1 MSKESA
7 MTYSEAKLESLLLC
21 LLHNMGTRAYRTKL
35 VKVTYLI
42 DEAYYRLHGKT
53 ITGLTY
59 IWDNYGPNV
68 ESNEIVRMLERLA
81 YEGSVTRRV
90 GHTPTGN
97 PTYSYKVNNDFSATD
112 LSLTES
118 EWIEI
123 QAAARKY
130 KRMNVR
136 SITRESKKTDAF
148 RQAEKFDALHF
159 SEDASLIITDDDITS
174 DPFLRGTVESIEKD
188 DGRRISLETLRENIA

>member
-1 MSKESA
+1 

-35 VKVTYLI
+35 VKITYLI

-59 IWDNYGPNV
+59 IWDNYGPNP
-68 ESNEIVRMLERLA
+68 ESNEIVRMLDRLA
-81 YEGSVTRRV
+81 YEGSVTRSV
-90 GHTPTGN
+90 GRTPTGN
-97 PTYSYKVNNDFSATD
+97 PTYSYKIADDFAADD
-112 LSLTES
+112 LPLTES

-123 QAAARKY
+123 QAATRKY
-130 KRMNVR
+130 KRMDVK
-136 SITRESKKTDAF
+136 SITTESKKTDAF
-148 RQAEKFDALHF
+148 RRAAKYEALRF
-159 SEDASLIITDDDITS
+159 SRDASLVLADDDIAN
-174 DPFLRGTVESIEKD
+174 DPFLRETVESIEKD